1 MSDMYQAIADNVLQF
16 TGMVKKKLKKHVRQ
30 STVALL
36 TGYVHYRDI
45 LKGLMQD
52 RVYKVDE
59 FKWQM

>member
-1 MSDMYQAIADNVLQF
+1 MYRDIADIVLQL
-16 TGMVKKKLKKHVRQ
+16 TGMVRKKLKKHVRQ

-52 RVYKVDE
+52 KVYKVDE